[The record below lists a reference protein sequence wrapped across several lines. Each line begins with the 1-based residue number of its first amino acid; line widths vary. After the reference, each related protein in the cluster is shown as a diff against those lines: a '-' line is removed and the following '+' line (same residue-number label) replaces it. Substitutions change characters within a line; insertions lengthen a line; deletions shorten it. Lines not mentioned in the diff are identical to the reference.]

1 MGVIDIKAETIE
13 DSLATFLGG
22 SLEVEARVYDT
33 DNYVRGTFDS
43 DVRCWGFDYVK
54 NGATYIPLDDPDAM
68 QKIDQIKR
76 HDLENPTEEQLQL
89 LRGEAAR
96 FFNVV
101 NHLGQIA
108 SDIKGISQ

>member
-1 MGVIDIKAETIE
+1 
-13 DSLATFLGG
+13 
-22 SLEVEARVYDT
+22 
-33 DNYVRGTFDS
+33 
-43 DVRCWGFDYVK
+43 
-54 NGATYIPLDDPDAM
+54 M